1 MHCGTVLALET
12 VSEKNTLG
20 GRLAA
25 HSEKL
30 LNLLVDSI
38 IAAVLGFLF
47 LDCSDGTSMESAR
60 LSQAEMSVQNV

>member
-1 MHCGTVLALET
+1 MHCGTALSLET
-12 VSEKNTLG
+12 VLEQNSLG

-30 LNLLVDSI
+30 LNLLVASI

-47 LDCSDGTSMESAR
+47 LY
-60 LSQAEMSVQNV
+60 